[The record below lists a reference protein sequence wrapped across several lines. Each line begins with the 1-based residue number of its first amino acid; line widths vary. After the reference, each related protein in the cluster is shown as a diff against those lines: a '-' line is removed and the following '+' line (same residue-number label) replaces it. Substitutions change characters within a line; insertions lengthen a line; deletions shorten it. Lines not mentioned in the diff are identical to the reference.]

1 MTEPID
7 LSEPESTLDEAERIH
22 EDLDQAHTLVG
33 VARRL
38 IWMSEGD
45 GNEPTPRMKPI
56 IDTLNHADDQLDA
69 ILADLRAIIDA
80 AESGAQ
86 STPRPPSRL
95 H

>member
-45 GNEPTPRMKPI
+45 GNEPSPRMKPI

-69 ILADLRAIIDA
+69 ILADLGAIIDA
-80 AESGAQ
+80 AESGAS

>member
-7 LSEPESTLDEAERIH
+7 LTEPESTLDEAERIH

-69 ILADLRAIIDA
+69 ILAELRGIIDA
-80 AESGAQ
+80 EGSPA
-86 STPRPPSRL
+86 PPKPARAKL